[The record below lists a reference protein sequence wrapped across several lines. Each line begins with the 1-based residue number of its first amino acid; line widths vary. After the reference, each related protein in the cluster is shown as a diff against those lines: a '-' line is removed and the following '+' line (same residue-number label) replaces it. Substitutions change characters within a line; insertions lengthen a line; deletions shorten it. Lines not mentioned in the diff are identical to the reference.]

1 MPRQE
6 IFLHES
12 VNDVTVE
19 VVKTYDVQYA
29 REVFEKLSDEAMGSL
44 ASALELTKNFAPADI
59 PSAGTTEYEDFVWV
73 ELSESALEDV
83 RQSPILNSFF
93 VVSETYRGKTEDLY
107 VCADWPSADKF
118 AKERLRRAA

>member
-6 IFLHES
+6 IFLQES
-12 VNDVTVE
+12 VKDVTVE

-29 REVFEKLSDEAMGSL
+29 REVFEKLSDKALASL
-44 ASALELTKNFAPADI
+44 ASALELTKNYASADI
-59 PSAGTTEYEDFVWV
+59 PNAGTNEYEDFIWD

-93 VVSETYRGKTEDLY
+93 VVCETYRGKTEDLY

-118 AKERLRRAA
+118 AKERLAQAG

>member
-1 MPRQE
+1 
-6 IFLHES
+6 
-12 VNDVTVE
+12 
-19 VVKTYDVQYA
+19 
-29 REVFEKLSDEAMGSL
+29 VFEKLSDEAMGSL